1 MTKWILSVGLD
12 LAVIA
17 LWVYLDW
24 AARHNMVIK
33 PSLKLH
39 RYAWWLTSTATQQ
52 EDELQVMSR
61 QGYALNQDGEF
72 IWIGEREA

>member
-12 LAVIA
+12 LSVIA

-24 AARHNMVIK
+24 AARRNMVIK
-33 PSLKLH
+33 PILKLQ
-39 RYAWWLTSTATQQ
+39 RYAWWLTSTTVQQ